1 MDKKT
6 IEKLIDTAIAQLDFS
21 YAPYSGFNVGAA
33 LLAKN
38 QAVYTGCNI
47 ENAAYTPTNCAER
60 TAFFKAVSEGVR
72 DFEAICIVGGKN
84 QKATGYTAPCG
95 VCRQVMME
103 FCNPET
109 FQVILAVDKEHYN
122 VYTLKEL
129 LPLGF
134 GPSNLA

>member
-47 ENAAYTPTNCAER
+47 ENASYGLTCCAER
-60 TAFFKAVSEGVR
+60 NAVFAAVCSGVR
-72 DFEAICIVGGKN
+72 RFKTLCVVADTDEPV
-84 QKATGYTAPCG
+84 APCG
-95 VCRQVMME
+95 ACRQVLAE
-103 FCNPET
+103 FPFEKI
-109 FQVILAVDKEHYN
+109 ILANCKGQTKTMSVA
-122 VYTLKEL
+122 EL
-129 LPLGF
+129 LPYGF
-134 GPSNLA
+134 GSESLNIKNKCK